1 MAPMDMRRLEAFV
14 SVYELSS
21 FSKAGQKLYLSQP
34 TISAHIAALES
45 ELEVRLFDRLGRSVL
60 PTQAAEILYRHARDT
75 FASLESARAEIALLR
90 EKVSGSLVL
99 AGSTIPAHYLLPGVM
114 AGFSARYPAVS
125 LRLNVGDS
133 AGATAMVA
141 GGAAA
146 LGVVGADPG
155 LAELSCEPLLE
166 DELAVV
172 VGRRRLAEG
181 TAELSLA
188 ELESMPWVM
197 REPGS
202 GTRAAL
208 ETALAE
214 AGLDLRTLKVAAV
227 VDTTTALLQCV
238 RGGMGLAVTSRL
250 AAAELLERGE
260 LAAVPAPGL
269 SLRRTFSVIRHRQRH
284 LFPVARIFTEF
295 LKSECGGPAS

>member
-1 MAPMDMRRLEAFV
+1 MDMRRLEAFA
-14 SVYELSS
+14 SVYELGS

-60 PTQAAEILYRHARDT
+60 PTQAADILYRHARDT
-75 FASLESARAEIALLR
+75 FASLEKARAEIALLR
-90 EKVSGSLVL
+90 QEVAGSLVL
-99 AGSTIPAHYLLPGVM
+99 AGSTIPAHYLLPPVM
-114 AGFSARYPAVS
+114 AKFTAKYPGVS
-125 LRLNVGDS
+125 LRLSVGDS
-133 AGATAMVA
+133 ATAAALVA
-141 GGAAA
+141 SGGAE
-146 LGVVGADPG
+146 LGVVGADTG
-155 LAELSCEPLLE
+155 QAELEFTPLVE
-166 DELAVV
+166 DDLAVV
-172 VGRRRLAEG
+172 VGRTRLASG
-181 TAELSLA
+181 AAELSLA

-208 ETALAE
+208 EAALSE

-250 AAAELLERGE
+250 AAAELVEHGE
-260 LAAVPAPGL
+260 LLAVPAPGL
-269 SLRRTFSVIRHRQRH
+269 TLRRTFSLVLHRQRH
-284 LFPVARIFTEF
+284 LFPVARVFADF
-295 LKSECGGPAS
+295 LKDAFRGRTA

>member
-1 MAPMDMRRLEAFV
+1 MDMRRLEAFA
-14 SVYELSS
+14 SVYELGS
-21 FSKAGQKLYLSQP
+21 FSKAGQKLFLSQP

-60 PTQAAEILYRHARDT
+60 PTQAADILYRHARET
-75 FASLESARAEIALLR
+75 FASLEQARAEIALLR
-90 EKVSGSLVL
+90 AEVSGSLVL
-99 AGSTIPAHYLLPGVM
+99 AGSTIPAHYLLPPVM
-114 AGFSARYPAVS
+114 ARFTAKYPGVS

-133 AGATAMVA
+133 AAAAAMVV
-141 GGAAA
+141 GGKAE
-146 LGVVGADPG
+146 LGVVGANTG
-155 LAELSCEPLLE
+155 QSELEFIPLVE
-166 DELAVV
+166 DDLAVV
-172 VGRRRLAEG
+172 VGRSRLASG
-181 TAELSLA
+181 AAELSLA

-208 ETALAE
+208 EAALSE

-250 AAAELLERGE
+250 AAAELVEHGE
-260 LAAVPAPGL
+260 LLAVPAPGL
-269 SLRRTFSVIRHRQRH
+269 TLRRTFSLVLHRQRH
-284 LFPVARIFTEF
+284 LFPVARVFADF
-295 LKSECGGPAS
+295 LKDAFRGRTA

>member
-1 MAPMDMRRLEAFV
+1 MDMRRLEAFA
-14 SVYELSS
+14 SVYELGS

-60 PTQAAEILYRHARDT
+60 PTQAADILYRHARDT
-75 FASLESARAEIALLR
+75 FASLEKARAEIALLR
-90 EKVSGSLVL
+90 AEVSGNLVL
-99 AGSTIPAHYLLPGVM
+99 AGSTIPAHYLLPAVM
-114 AGFSARYPAVS
+114 ARFTARYPDVS

-133 AGATAMVA
+133 KAAAVMVA
-141 GGAAA
+141 AGEAE
-146 LGVVGADPG
+146 LGVVGANTG
-155 LAELSCEPLLE
+155 QAELEFIPLVE

-172 VGRRRLAEG
+172 VGRSRLAAG
-181 TAELSLA
+181 AAELSLA

-202 GTRAAL
+202 GTRSAL
-208 ETALAE
+208 ESALAE
-214 AGLDLRTLKVAAV
+214 AGLDLRALKVAAV

-250 AAAELLERGE
+250 AAAELVERGE
-260 LAAVPAPGL
+260 LVAVPAPGL
-269 SLRRTFSVIRHRQRH
+269 VLRRTFSLVMHRSRH
-284 LFPVARIFTEF
+284 LFPVARVFAEF
-295 LKSECGGPAS
+295 LKDAFRGQTV

>member
-1 MAPMDMRRLEAFV
+1 MDMRRLEAFA
-14 SVYELSS
+14 SVYELGS

-60 PTQAAEILYRHARDT
+60 PTQAADILYRHARDT
-75 FASLESARAEIALLR
+75 FASLEKARAEIALLR
-90 EKVSGSLVL
+90 QEVAGSLVL
-99 AGSTIPAHYLLPGVM
+99 AGSTIPAHYLLPPVM
-114 AGFSARYPAVS
+114 AKFTAKYPGVS
-125 LRLNVGDS
+125 LRLSVGDS
-133 AGATAMVA
+133 ATAAALVA
-141 GGAAA
+141 SGGAE
-146 LGVVGADPG
+146 LGVVGADTG
-155 LAELSCEPLLE
+155 QAELEFTPLVE
-166 DELAVV
+166 DDLAVV
-172 VGRRRLAEG
+172 VGRTRLASG
-181 TAELSLA
+181 AAELSLA

-208 ETALAE
+208 EAALSE

-250 AAAELLERGE
+250 AAAELVEHGE
-260 LAAVPAPGL
+260 LLAVPAPGL
-269 SLRRTFSVIRHRQRH
+269 TLRRTFSLVLHRQRH
-284 LFPVARIFTEF
+284 LFPVARVFADF
-295 LKSECGGPAS
+295 LKDAFRGRTV

>member
-1 MAPMDMRRLEAFV
+1 MDMRRLEAFA
-14 SVYELSS
+14 SVYELGS

-45 ELEVRLFDRLGRSVL
+45 ELDVRLFDRLGRSVL
-60 PTQAAEILYRHARDT
+60 PTQAADILYRHARET
-75 FASLESARAEIALLR
+75 FASLEAARAEIALLR

-114 AGFSARYPAVS
+114 ARFTAKYPEVS

-133 AGATAMVA
+133 ATAAAMVA
-141 GGAAA
+141 GGSAVV
-146 LGVVGADPG
+146 GVVGANTG
-155 LAELSCEPLLE
+155 QAELAFEPLLE
-166 DELAVV
+166 DVLVV
-172 VGRRRLAEG
+172 VLGRNRMAEG
-181 TAELSLA
+181 RSELSLA

-208 ETALAE
+208 ETALAA
-214 AGLDLRTLKVAAV
+214 AGLDLRALKVAAV
-227 VDTTTALLQCV
+227 VDTTTALLQCA

-250 AAAELLERGE
+250 AAAELLASGE
-260 LAAVPAPGL
+260 LVAVPAPGL
-269 SLRRTFSVIRHRQRH
+269 VLRRTFYAVHHRQRH

-295 LKSECGGPAS
+295 LKSECGGLAS

>member
-1 MAPMDMRRLEAFV
+1 MDMRRLEAFA
-14 SVYELSS
+14 SVYELGS

-34 TISAHIAALES
+34 TISAHIATLES
-45 ELEVRLFDRLGRSVL
+45 ELAVRLFDRLGRSVL
-60 PTQAAEILYRHARDT
+60 PTQAADILYRHARET

-99 AGSTIPAHYLLPGVM
+99 AGSTIPSHYLLPGVM
-114 AGFSARYPAVS
+114 AKFTDTYPEVS
-125 LRLNVGDS
+125 LRMNVGDS
-133 AGATAMVA
+133 ARAAAMVA
-141 GGAAA
+141 GGEAV
-146 LGVVGADPG
+146 LGVVGANTG
-155 LAELSCEPLLE
+155 QAELAFEPLME

-172 VGRRRLAEG
+172 LGRNRLAEG
-181 TAELSLA
+181 RVELTLA

-208 ETALAE
+208 EAALAE
-214 AGLDLRTLKVAAV
+214 AGLDLRALKVAAV

-250 AAAELLERGE
+250 AAAELIASGE
-260 LAAVPAPGL
+260 LVAVPAPGL
-269 SLRRTFSVIRHRQRH
+269 ALRRTFYVIHHRQRH

-295 LKSECGGPAS
+295 LKNECCNLA

>member
-1 MAPMDMRRLEAFV
+1 MDVRRLEAFA
-14 SVYELSS
+14 SVYELGS

-34 TISAHIAALES
+34 TISAHIAALEN

-60 PTQAAEILYRHARDT
+60 PTQAADILYRHARET
-75 FASLESARAEIALLR
+75 FSSLERARAEIALLR
-90 EKVSGSLVL
+90 EQVAGSLVL
-99 AGSTIPAHYLLPGVM
+99 AGSTIPAHFLLPGIM
-114 AGFSARYPAVS
+114 ARFSARYPDVS

-133 AGATAMVA
+133 AAVASMVA
-141 GGAAA
+141 GGGAEV
-146 LGVVGADPG
+146 GVVGADTG
-155 LAELSCEPLLE
+155 QAELAFEPLVE

-172 VGRRRLAEG
+172 VGRSRLAEG
-181 TAELSLA
+181 RAGLTLA

-208 ETALAE
+208 ESALAE
-214 AGLDLRTLKVAAV
+214 AGLDLRALKVAAV

-250 AAAELLERGE
+250 AAAELIESGE

-269 SLRRTFSVIRHRQRH
+269 SLRRTFYVIRHRQRH
-284 LFPVARIFTEF
+284 LFPVARVFTEF
-295 LKSECGGPAS
+295 LKQECRGPAA